1 MQNKLVTSRM
11 VVYGEGCI
19 APVFVGSIWTKD
31 ETESEEQA
39 QARYGK
45 MVTDLG
51 MTFLPEMP
59 H

>member
-51 MTFLPEMP
+51 MTFLPE
-59 H
+59 